1 MAEPGSLRMKR
12 VAYGDPDATFLVDE
26 VQTEYVARYGGP
38 DQSPIDPKLFEPPL
52 GSFFVGYDGPDHTEP
67 VATGAWRRSSVEVLG
82 AYRTAEI
89 KRMYVVPHRRGRGLS
104 RLVLAH
110 LESSAAESGVEA
122 LVLETGLA
130 QPEAIALY
138 LSSGYVPV
146 PAFGFYKESPLS
158 RCFAKDLRELAD
170 R

>member
-1 MAEPGSLRMKR
+1 MADPGALRMKR
-12 VAYGDPDATFLVDE
+12 VAYGDPAATMLIDA
-26 VQTEYVARYGGP
+26 VQAEYVARYGGP
-38 DQSPIDPKLFEPPL
+38 DESPVDPLLFEPPM
-52 GSFFVGYDGPDHTEP
+52 GSFFVGYDGDEP

-82 AYRTAEI
+82 VMRTAEI

-104 RLVLAH
+104 RVVLGH
-110 LESSAAESGVEA
+110 LETTAAGSGVEA

-146 PAFGFYKESPLS
+146 PAFGYYKASPLS
-158 RCFAKDLRELAD
+158 RCFAKDLR